1 MSRLALLLLLAWTIS
16 CGGTPPDIALVRV
29 DGAEFPVELAVTPEQ
44 RSQGLSGRDSLP
56 PDTGMLFVFETEGN
70 YTFWMKDML
79 FPLDLIW
86 ISAECGVVEVTANA
100 PPPEPGQSTNDLP
113 RYTPS
118 VPARHVLEINA
129 GEAAAADIDPGD
141 PVEFA
146 GSMLVSYGCRPG

>member
-29 DGAEFPVELAVTPEQ
+29 DGAEFPVELAITPEQ

-56 PDTGMLFVFETEGN
+56 PGTGMLFVFETEGN
-70 YTFWMKDML
+70 HIFWMKDMR

-86 ISAECGVVEVTANA
+86 ISAECVVVEVVADA
-100 PPPEPGQSTNDLP
+100 PPPEPGQSTIDLP

-118 VPARHVLEINA
+118 DPARHVLEINA
-129 GEAAAADIDPGD
+129 GEADRAGIGPGD
-141 PVEFA
+141 SVEFA
-146 GSMLVSYGCRPG
+146 GSLRGTSGCRSG